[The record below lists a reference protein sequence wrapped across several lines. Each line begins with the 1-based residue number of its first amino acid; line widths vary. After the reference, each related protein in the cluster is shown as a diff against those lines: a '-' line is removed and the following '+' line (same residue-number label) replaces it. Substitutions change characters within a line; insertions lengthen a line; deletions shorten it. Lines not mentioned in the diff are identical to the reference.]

1 MSPEQAVKPLAG
13 ASASQSPIDGR
24 DGHDRPSSPVRRLIG
39 AGSSLA
45 PMAAL
50 IAVLLV
56 VGAAGSELWIDVA
69 NLAIIAALGAIG
81 LDLLLGHTGLISV
94 GNAALLAI
102 GAFVVATVNREM
114 EVPFLL
120 AVVLSG
126 VACGIVGMVVAL
138 PALRITGLYL
148 AVATMGFHFVTIWAL
163 REWQTGQVGDS
174 GFVVPIA
181 NVFGFELLEL
191 RSWFIFLSV
200 CLVVVLVSYRALV
213 TSRPGRALHAIRE
226 RPALAL
232 MSGISVTRHKVSA
245 FALSSV
251 LIGVSGA
258 FTAYY
263 IGNVSYGTFASFHIA
278 IEYLAMVIL
287 GGLGTV
293 YGPVIGAG
301 VIVALPYVLRDL
313 RLMLGLT
320 DVIDTTQIYLVQGA
334 VVGLVV
340 SAMVIFQPRGLVGI
354 GASVSGLFRRKL

>member
-1 MSPEQAVKPLAG
+1 MTSEHAVGHEVVADVG
-13 ASASQSPIDGR
+13 ASP
-24 DGHDRPSSPVRRLIG
+24 SPVSRLFG
-39 AGSSLA
+39 NGSNLW

-50 IAVLLV
+50 VVVLV
-56 VGAAGSELWIDVA
+56 VMGLVGSEMWIDVA

-102 GAFVVATVNREM
+102 GAFVVAAVNRQM
-114 EVPFLL
+114 EVPFVL
-120 AVVLSG
+120 AVILSG
-126 VACGIVGMVVAL
+126 IVCGVVGLIVAL

-148 AVATMGFHFVTIWAL
+148 AIATMGFHFVAIWVL

-174 GFVVPIA
+174 GLVVPVATI
-181 NVFGFELLEL
+181 FGWELLGL
-191 RSWFIFLSV
+191 RTWFVFL
-200 CLVVVLVSYRALV
+200 CPVLVLVLLGYRSLV

-245 FALSSV
+245 FAVSSV

-263 IGNVSYGTFASFHIA
+263 IGNVSYGNFQNFHIA

-293 YGPVIGAG
+293 YGPVIGAA
-301 VIVALPYVLRDL
+301 VIVVLPYVIREL
-313 RLMLGLT
+313 RLVLGLA
-320 DVIDTTQIYLVQGA
+320 DVIDSTQIYLVQGV

-354 GASVSGLFRRKL
+354 GSSVSRLFRRKL

>member
-1 MSPEQAVKPLAG
+1 MSPKQVVEPVAVAEGGQPHVGRSRG
-13 ASASQSPIDGR
+13 A
-24 DGHDRPSSPVRRLIG
+24 RPMSPVRRLV
-39 AGSSLA
+39 GSGSNVGPLVA
-45 PMAAL
+45 MV
-50 IAVLLV
+50 AVLV
-56 VGAAGSELWIDVA
+56 VLGATGSELWIDVA

-94 GNAALLAI
+94 GNAGLLAI
-102 GAFVVATVNREM
+102 GAFVVAGVNREM
-114 EVPFLL
+114 EVPFVL

-126 VACGIVGMVVAL
+126 IVCGIVGMIVAL

-148 AVATMGFHFVTIWAL
+148 AIATMGFHFVTIWAL
-163 REWQTGQVGDS
+163 REWQTRQVGDS
-174 GFVVPIA
+174 GLVVPIA
-181 NVFGFELLEL
+181 TILGWELLDL
-191 RSWFIFLSV
+191 RAWFVFLSV
-200 CLVVVLVSYRALV
+200 FLVLVLLGYRALV

-263 IGNVSYGTFASFHIA
+263 IGNVSYGTFQSFHIA

-301 VIVALPYVLRDL
+301 VIVVLPYVIREL
-313 RLMLGLT
+313 RLVLGLA
-320 DVIDTTQIYLVQGA
+320 DVIETTQIYLVQGA

-354 GASVSGLFRRKL
+354 GSSMSRLFRRKL